1 MSASLFETLSDGRI
15 QPTEL
20 SRGPWSPNALHGG
33 PVAALMAHFGEAALA
48 ETGADAVTPVR
59 LTLDLER
66 PVLLAPMRVTA
77 EIVRR
82 GRKVQVAEV
91 TAHDDD
97 GTRLVRA
104 SVLAIRRQAVAL
116 PDDRPA
122 TVDPTPPLPDGSG
135 TTWTGGVFGDGPT
148 SFVKDAVAHRLV
160 PDALPGSATVID
172 WIRLQVNVLD
182 DLQPSPFQR
191 VMAAADFS
199 NGISAVLSFDEW
211 TFINPDLTVT
221 LHRMPVGEWVAIE
234 ASSRLEPDGVGTAE
248 SNLYD
253 EQGRL
258 GHCVQTL
265 LVEPR

>member
-1 MSASLFETLSDGRI
+1 MSESLFSTLADGRV

-20 SRGPWSPNALHGG
+20 SRGPWSPDALHGG
-33 PVAALMAHFGEAALA
+33 PVAALVAHAGEAALA
-48 ETGADAVTPVR
+48 ETGAEAVTPVR

-66 PVLLAPMRVTA
+66 PVPLAPLHISS

-91 TAHDDD
+91 TVHDDA

-104 SVLAIRRQAVAL
+104 SVLAIRRQDMTL
-116 PDDRPA
+116 PEDRPQPE
-122 TVDPTPPLPDGSG
+122 DPTPPLPDASG
-135 TTWTGGVFGDGPT
+135 PEWRGGQFGDGPT
-148 SFVKDAVAHRLV
+148 SFVKDAVAHQLV
-160 PDALPGSATVID
+160 PGALPGSVTVID
-172 WIRLQVNVLD
+172 WIRLRVNVLD
-182 DLQPSPFQR
+182 DNEPSPFQR
-191 VMAAADFS
+191 VLAAADFS
-199 NGISAVLSFDEW
+199 NGISAVLSFDDW

-221 LHRMPVGEWVAIE
+221 LHRMPAGEWVAIE
-234 ASSRLEPDGVGTAE
+234 ATSRLEPDGVGTAE

-258 GHCVQTL
+258 GRCVQTL

>member
-1 MSASLFETLSDGRI
+1 MADSLFVTLADGRTL
-15 QPTEL
+15 PTEL

-33 PVAALMAHFGEAALA
+33 PVAALVAHAGEAALA
-48 ETGADAVTPVR
+48 ATGADAATPVR

-66 PVLLAPMRVTA
+66 PVPLAPLLVSS

-91 TAHDDD
+91 TVHDEA

-104 SVLAIRRQAVAL
+104 SVLAIRRHEVDL
-116 PDDRPA
+116 PEDRPRPE
-122 TVDPTPPLPDGSG
+122 DPTPPPPDESG
-135 TTWTGGVFGDGPT
+135 ARWNGGPFGDGLT
-148 SFVKDAVAHRLV
+148 SFVKDAVTHQLV
-160 PDALPGSATVID
+160 PGALPGSSTVID
-172 WIRLQVNVLD
+172 WIRLEVNVLD
-182 DLQPSPFQR
+182 DHPPSPFQR
-191 VMAAADFS
+191 VLAAADFS
-199 NGISAVLSFDEW
+199 NGISAVLPFDEW

-234 ASSRLEPDGVGTAE
+234 AASRLEPDGVGTAE
-248 SNLYD
+248 SILHD
-253 EQGRL
+253 AGGRL